1 MIRQSAGSNLPKMN
15 TLLVVPWDH
24 ERGGVVS
31 VVKNLARYL
40 QARGH
45 TVLFFHPGPAVFLKR
60 RVTKLGFPGVQL
72 RVNMPFLRGSRHT
85 LLRLLAFPFLFTTGM
100 VQLIWLL
107 RKHRIDIVNLHY
119 LLDNYLYFAICKH
132 LLPIRLVSSIHGRD
146 AFYQERPK
154 DKYSLAFRFL
164 IHASDLIILPSKT
177 YREKLLTAF
186 PGVKD
191 KTIFI
196 HNGINPEQFKPA
208 ENGQTKHRAERYILC
223 VAELQEYKAIDV
235 LLHAAKPLLASDRSL
250 TLVLAGDGPLR
261 GELESLASSLG
272 ITRQTQFLGT
282 RGAAE
287 IASLMHGCE
296 TLVLP
301 SRMEPF
307 GIVIIEAM
315 ACKTPVVA
323 SAVGG
328 IPEIIEPE
336 ISGLLVEPENPQAL
350 TEALRRVLT
359 DQDLRKTLAENGH
372 ARVMQRFCFIHTGAA
387 YEGAFASLLGFETPS
402 HHSPS
407 EVSSPGY

>member
-1 MIRQSAGSNLPKMN
+1 MIRQSAGSHLPKIN

-31 VVKNLARYL
+31 VVENLARYL
-40 QARGH
+40 QACGH
-45 TVLFFHPGPAVFLKR
+45 TVLFFHPGPTVFLKR

-72 RVNMPFLRGSRHT
+72 RVNMPFGRGSRHT
-85 LLRLLAFPFLFTTGM
+85 LLRLLAFPFLFTTSM

-107 RKHRIDIVNLHY
+107 RKLRINVVNLHY
-119 LLDNYLYFAICKH
+119 PNDHCLYFAICKR
-132 LLPIRLVSSIHGRD
+132 LLSIRLVSSIHGRD

-154 DKYSLAFRFL
+154 DKYSLAFRFV
-164 IHASDLIILPSKT
+164 IHSSDLVILPSKT
-177 YREKLLTAF
+177 YRDKLLTAF
-186 PGVKD
+186 PGIKD

-196 HNGINPEQFKPA
+196 HNGINPAQFKPA
-208 ENGQTKHRAERYILC
+208 ENGQIKDRTERYVLC

-272 ITRQTQFLGT
+272 ISHQTQFLGT

-315 ACKTPVVA
+315 AC
-323 SAVGG
+323 
-328 IPEIIEPE
+328 
-336 ISGLLVEPENPQAL
+336 
-350 TEALRRVLT
+350 
-359 DQDLRKTLAENGH
+359 
-372 ARVMQRFCFIHTGAA
+372 M
-387 YEGAFASLLGFETPS
+387 
-402 HHSPS
+402 
-407 EVSSPGY
+407 